1 MAARDRVVMLGG
13 RIDQLKGLVRP
24 DSGHVSMAFFLVP
37 RGIDRIVTGR
47 ELTSRA
53 AGRRR

>member
-1 MAARDRVVMLGG
+1 VMLGG